1 VHQGT
6 PASETTPAGERGCPA
21 HGTLAGDQFSAE
33 TSASASADAAPEAF
47 AIAPLREAIAPQI
60 HPDVTASLEDIAQLN
75 KTSGRFDPTTAID
88 MTLLAASKRADLKG
102 LNEITAGFIESL
114 GKKMGY
120 GHPASSLTH
129 ELTFTWTPEAEQRL
143 ESVPDFCRH
152 MVRWRVEWFANK
164 RNLGTTITPDMV
176 DGKYAAW
183 GQVSEQIRDKGSTLP
198 WSDEALSRLE
208 RIPESVRGE
217 VMQAIEGNA
226 RAAGATEVDA
236 SLIDSMR
243 EQWQHSGDFHQGRF
257 GFRA

>member
-1 VHQGT
+1 
-6 PASETTPAGERGCPA
+6 
-21 HGTLAGDQFSAE
+21 
-33 TSASASADAAPEAF
+33 
-47 AIAPLREAIAPQI
+47 
-60 HPDVTASLEDIAQLN
+60 
-75 KTSGRFDPTTAID
+75 
-88 MTLLAASKRADLKG
+88 
-102 LNEITAGFIESL
+102 
-114 GKKMGY
+114 
-120 GHPASSLTH
+120 
-129 ELTFTWTPEAEQRL
+129 
-143 ESVPDFCRH
+143 

-198 WSDEALSRLE
+198 WSDEALARLE

-257 GFRA
+257 GF

>member
-1 VHQGT
+1 V
-6 PASETTPAGERGCPA
+6 GCPVHRQEEPA
-21 HGTLAGDQFSAE
+21 APVPVQPV
-33 TSASASADAAPEAF
+33 ASACPHNA
-47 AIAPLREAIAPQI
+47 APLREATPPRL
-60 HPDVTASLEDIAQLN
+60 HPEVTSSLEEIAERN
-75 KTSGRFDPTTAID
+75 KESGRFDPDRAVD
-88 MTLLAASKRADLKG
+88 MTLLAAQKRADLKG

-120 GHPASSLTH
+120 GHPASPLTH

-143 ESVPDFCRH
+143 ESVPDFCRE

-164 RNLGTTITPDMV
+164 RNLGRTITPDMV

-183 GQVSEQIRDKGSTLP
+183 GQVSEQIRDKGQSLP

-226 RAAGATEVDA
+226 RAAGDEQVDA
-236 SLIDSMR
+236 AHIDAMR
-243 EQWQHSGDFHQGRF
+243 EQWQRSGDFHQGRF